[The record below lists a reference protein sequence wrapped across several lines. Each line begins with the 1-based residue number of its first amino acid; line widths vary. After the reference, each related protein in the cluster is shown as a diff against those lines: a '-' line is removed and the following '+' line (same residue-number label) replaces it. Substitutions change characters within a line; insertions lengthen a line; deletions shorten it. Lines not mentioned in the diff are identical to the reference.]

1 MKLSKTF
8 VKTFRE
14 VGKEETAA
22 NGKLLIQAG
31 YISKEMAGVYTF
43 LPLGLKVMEN
53 IKNIIREELNKI
65 DCEEFQMTALQNPEP
80 WQKTNRWDSE
90 QMDIWFKT
98 DLSAGG
104 QLGLAPTHENT
115 SAPTRICQFTP
126 INSRLSS
133 ATNCAPNLVSYVP
146 VNS

>member
-14 VGKEETAA
+14 VGKEETAT

-90 QMDIWFKT
+90 QMDILKPT
-98 DLSAGG
+98 SQLAANLGSPRLTKSQLPLS
-104 QLGLAPTHENT
+104 
-115 SAPTRICQFTP
+115 
-126 INSRLSS
+126 
-133 ATNCAPNLVSYVP
+133 
-146 VNS
+146 